1 MKFLNLNSFEGFTNI
16 CLILFF
22 VLLVAIG
29 LILCFYPMSTGLLV
43 LLLLFASCFFVSFCC
58 KMVLLMDGYDPKTK
72 IEREKREE
80 RLEILE
86 RLLSLAPK
94 AAENDKNTAEANKK

>member
-1 MKFLNLNSFEGFTNI
+1 
-16 CLILFF
+16 
-22 VLLVAIG
+22 
-29 LILCFYPMSTGLLV
+29 
-43 LLLLFASCFFVSFCC
+43 
-58 KMVLLMDGYDPKTK
+58 MDSYDPKTK